1 MGPAAGYVAGMGTKI
16 AETYLINVDSGANA
30 NKFYRA
36 ELHDDGTVVKNWG
49 RVGATGQ
56 TKVEKGGRYAY
67 EDVVAQKKRRGYTV
81 VDVIGATASTKAAP
95 SATLKRAATAQLTG
109 GRADPVLADLID
121 RLVSVNKHQL
131 LEASGGLI
139 SVNLAGQVTTPLG
152 AISAS
157 SIRDARALLD
167 KMSGMTRGAD
177 RGRLTEQYLRLI
189 PQAVPVSAGRG
200 WSEGWLDAHTSA
212 RRQSELLDSLEASVR
227 YADASQATADESGR
241 VPADLFRYRAR
252 VLDPTDADF
261 RAVIDRYND
270 TKQDAHTW
278 SKTLKPVR
286 VYALEDARHGDEIAQ
301 TAKRVRNVRR
311 LWHGTGA
318 ANVLSILAKGLFI
331 PPTTGSGIHIAGR
344 MFGDGI
350 YLSRSASKSAG
361 YSVGYWGGGKS
372 QSVFMFLTETAMG
385 SEYRPTGSAYDS
397 SIPRRA
403 RTEKNKSGRPYDSI
417 NVNPGTGGVRNHEA
431 VVWDPMQ
438 VNLRWLVEFE
448 A

>member
-1 MGPAAGYVAGMGTKI
+1 MKI
-16 AETYLINVDSGANA
+16 AETHLINVDSDANA

-49 RVGATGQ
+49 RVGTAGQ
-56 TKVEKGGRYAY
+56 TKVERGGRAAY
-67 EDVVAQKKRRGYTV
+67 DRVVAQKRGREYTI
-81 VDVIGATASTKAAP
+81 VDVIAP
-95 SATLKRAATAQLTG
+95 SDSPTTTTSVSSSRLREAATDQLTG
-109 GRADPVLADLID
+109 GSSDPILTDLVD
-121 RLVSVNKHQL
+121 RLVAANKHQL

-139 SVNLAGQVTTPLG
+139 TVDLTGQVTTPLG
-152 AISAS
+152 AISARS
-157 SIRDARALLD
+157 VREARSLLD
-167 KMSGMTRGAD
+167 QMSALPRGTP
-177 RGRLTEQYLRLI
+177 RGTLTEKYLRLI
-189 PQAVPVSAGRG
+189 PQAVPVAAGHG
-200 WSEGWLDAHTSA
+200 WADGWLDDRTTT
-212 RRQSELLDSLEASVR
+212 RKQTELLDALDASVR
-227 YADASQATADESGR
+227 FAESAAREAASPADART
-241 VPADLFRYRAR
+241 ADLFRYRVRA
-252 VLDPTDADF
+252 LDPASPEF
-261 RAVIDRYND
+261 QEVISRYDD
-270 TKQDAHTW
+270 TKQDAHAW
-278 SKTLKPVR
+278 SKTLKPAR
-286 VYALEDARHGDEIAQ
+286 VYALEDARHGDEIAK

-372 QSVFMFLTETAMG
+372 KSVFMFLTETAMG
-385 SEYRPTGSAYDS
+385 SEFRPVGAAYDPTV
-397 SIPRRA
+397 PRRA

-417 NVNPGTGGVRNHEA
+417 NADAGTGGVRNHEA